1 MKSFFDDL
9 LEFGA
14 GALDSVGEHADWLFD
29 TNDQT
34 SNPNKTQQ
42 PNHPQ
47 VDNAGNVVTRPMG
60 TQSGIDPMVLYIGGG
75 LALTTV
81 VVLGVMAF
89 KK

>member
-60 TQSGIDPMVLYIGGG
+60 AQSGIDPMVWYIGGA
-75 LALTTV
+75 LAVTSAVL
-81 VVLGVMAF
+81 LGVMAF

>member
-60 TQSGIDPMVLYIGGG
+60 TQSGVDPMVWYVGGA
-75 LALTTV
+75 LAVTSV
-81 VVLGVMAF
+81 VLLGVMAF